1 MFKCIRIPTSVI
13 LESTRSPLPWR
24 IPGYSPVHRDLCSF
38 GTKSQ
43 VIGSRKNESKPWSP
57 IWPAVK
63 NVTAVATQALAH
75 ERNFFPFIYSFSRQI
90 SVDSLRGKKTKSPE
104 MNPFSARS
112 LLSLFVPQL
121 VHKIR
126 SEYASSAAF
135 PFISVQ
141 PFLGFGRV

>member
-1 MFKCIRIPTSVI
+1 M
-13 LESTRSPLPWR
+13 
-24 IPGYSPVHRDLCSF
+24 
-38 GTKSQ
+38 
-43 VIGSRKNESKPWSP
+43 
-57 IWPAVK
+57 
-63 NVTAVATQALAH
+63 TAVATQALAH
-75 ERNFFPFIYSFSRQI
+75 ERDFFPFIYSYSRQI
-90 SVDSLRGKKTKSPE
+90 SVDSLRGNPE